1 MSTAPPTKTPLS
13 QGLAEVGPS
22 GLFVQRL
29 ENKQAA
35 LLAQSGCLLSRP
47 PSAAPPRRV
56 EVGGAAGMDSGSC
69 QMCGGFPAGKL
80 QGGLRHPGEG
90 TPTAGQ
96 QCRSS
101 QRLLDYHLLAALG
114 QEVPAGEK
122 APRRG
127 FAH

>member
-1 MSTAPPTKTPLS
+1 MSTARPTKPLLS
-13 QGLAEVGPS
+13 QGLAKVGPS

-29 ENKQAA
+29 EHKQAA
-35 LLAQSGCLLSRP
+35 SLAQSGCLLSRP

-56 EVGGAAGMDSGSC
+56 EEGGQRGWTAAPARCVGVSLLESFRGASATLGKGRRRRAAAPQLVALAGLS
-69 QMCGGFPAGKL
+69 
-80 QGGLRHPGEG
+80 
-90 TPTAGQ
+90 
-96 QCRSS
+96 
-101 QRLLDYHLLAALG
+101 LLAMLG

>member
-1 MSTAPPTKTPLS
+1 MSTAPPTKPLLS
-13 QGLAEVGPS
+13 QGLAKVGPS

-29 ENKQAA
+29 EHKQAA
-35 LLAQSGCLLSRP
+35 SLAQSGCLLSRP

-56 EVGGAAGMDSGSC
+56 REGGGAAGMDSGSC

-90 TPTAGQ
+90 TPAAGQ

-101 QRLLDYHLLAALG
+101 WRLLDY
-114 QEVPAGEK
+114 
-122 APRRG
+122 RY
-127 FAH
+127 